1 MASVWLDFLILP
13 DPTGLTPPPAKA
25 VLTFSVVIL
34 VSASWRF
41 WVKMMLKT
49 AWERLLVSFMFVAA
63 TVLGE
68 QKPQAVTRHPEG
80 CWWCQPLGP
89 GQGAPGPPGSRAV
102 LPGLMRTL
110 PLVRA
115 QAGPTPTIHRVPR
128 VTFSPQPKPGMRGA
142 VTGVFPG
149 SQALTRA
156 QGSLTPLPGWEPM
169 QGHDVGSP
177 PQERKGGATIHP
189 TPSPHQRLWGGLQY
203 GLGEEGAGP
212 TERRP
217 RVCPDATNAR
227 EPQGSLPRL
236 SCRLTTHGSLHSGAS
251 SEERPLGPQLRCGVV
266 VTDREPSVSQESLGG
281 REGTVSMTTRADP
294 PGQGGPG
301 QHSQGDGHSA
311 LQLTHPHMLPTLCP
325 GEGRLPS
332 EHVGPVFL
340 TSGPAGTETGLTPR
354 SHHRQHWHPPH
365 PGHTA

>member
-25 VLTFSVVIL
+25 VLTFSVVML

-169 QGHDVGSP
+169 QGHDAGRPPPKSGKGVPPSIPHPAHTSGSGEGCSMALGKKA
-177 PQERKGGATIHP
+177 QGQLKGG
-189 TPSPHQRLWGGLQY
+189 
-203 GLGEEGAGP
+203 LGFVLMP
-212 TERRP
+212 P
-217 RVCPDATNAR
+217 M
-227 EPQGSLPRL
+227 
-236 SCRLTTHGSLHSGAS
+236 HGSLRA
-251 SEERPLGPQLRCGVV
+251 
-266 VTDREPSVSQESLGG
+266 VS
-281 REGTVSMTTRADP
+281 
-294 PGQGGPG
+294 PG
-301 QHSQGDGHSA
+301 SA
-311 LQLTHPHMLPTLCP
+311 A
-325 GEGRLPS
+325 
-332 EHVGPVFL
+332 V
-340 TSGPAGTETGLTPR
+340 
-354 SHHRQHWHPPH
+354 
-365 PGHTA
+365 